1 MWDIWKVLHENV
13 DWIHVAQD
21 REVWEDGV
29 IMVVGFLGSVN
40 IVLWYW
46 NSTSMSE
53 CLCWVIFAHAN
64 IFHLIIFPLDYH
76 HENEKEFGSK
86 DKDWRESEKRTW
98 GS

>member
-53 CLCWVIFAHAN
+53 CLCWVIFARAN
-64 IFHLIIFPLDYH
+64 IFHLIIFALDYH
-76 HENEKEFGSK
+76 DENEE
-86 DKDWRESEKRTW
+86 
-98 GS
+98 